1 MARRNPKSGAPA
13 HITHSL
19 GGEPVEEN
27 AWQRFK
33 RMEWD
38 IPEKRAGNISIITSL
53 SLFFGSIVA
62 FRMFGDALAPA

>member
-1 MARRNPKSGAPA
+1 MARRNPKLGQV
-13 HITHSL
+13 HITPSL
-19 GGEPVEEN
+19 VGASGEES

-38 IPEKRAGNISIITSL
+38 IPEKRAGNITIITSL

-62 FRMFGDALAPA
+62 FRMFGEALAPA

>member
-1 MARRNPKSGAPA
+1 V
-13 HITHSL
+13 
-19 GGEPVEEN
+19 GEPVEEN

-62 FRMFGDALAPA
+62 FRVFGDALAPA